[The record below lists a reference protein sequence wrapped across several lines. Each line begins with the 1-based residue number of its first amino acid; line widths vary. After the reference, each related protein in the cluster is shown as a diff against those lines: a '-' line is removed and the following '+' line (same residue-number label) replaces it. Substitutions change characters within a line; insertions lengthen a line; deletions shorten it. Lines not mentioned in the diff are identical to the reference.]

1 MTSVKCA
8 IRVRPFSPK
17 ETMDKTKN
25 IIEMSGPTTTITDP
39 SWFERKENLDA
50 ITAED
55 TEYLYKKSFT
65 FDHSFWSFNG
75 NDNHFSSQENIF
87 EHLGTFVL
95 DNALNAFNCSIFA
108 YGQTS
113 SGKTFTMQGCEAS
126 PGVVALAAECI
137 FDSIKRQADRDFVVR
152 VSYIEVY
159 NEKINDLLNPSED
172 GDTNGKD
179 MVIEK
184 NDVNADVD
192 ALRTLVYALIA
203 RFVIAMLA
211 SLVVNSGSIWGQPAL
226 IC

>member
-87 EHLGTFVL
+87 EHLGHY
-95 DNALNAFNCSIFA
+95 CSEMF
-108 YGQTS
+108 
-113 SGKTFTMQGCEAS
+113 
-126 PGVVALAAECI
+126 L
-137 FDSIKRQADRDFVVR
+137 
-152 VSYIEVY
+152 
-159 NEKINDLLNPSED
+159 
-172 GDTNGKD
+172 
-179 MVIEK
+179 
-184 NDVNADVD
+184 
-192 ALRTLVYALIA
+192 
-203 RFVIAMLA
+203 
-211 SLVVNSGSIWGQPAL
+211 
-226 IC
+226 